1 MYVRWQTYQG
11 KRRGDCLRAVLVE
24 SLCVDGKPRQK
35 HIAVLGSIA
44 LDSVGAPEP
53 RFWSEVTSKLKRLGD
68 RIGPEDYERIIAS
81 IAAKVGGPLFSS
93 LDVVAGIAAAVM
105 ALGPLAMAA
114 FAVGGLH

>member
-1 MYVRWQTYQG
+1 MFVRWQTYQG
-11 KRRGDCLRAVLVE
+11 QRRDCLRAVLVE
-24 SLCVDGKPRQK
+24 SAWVDGKPRQK

-44 LDSVGAPEP
+44 LDSLGAPEP
-53 RFWSEVTSKLKRLGD
+53 RFWCEVISKLKRLGA

-93 LDVVAGIAAAVM
+93 LDIVAGIAVAVM

-114 FAVGGLH
+114 FALGRY